1 MIGTRYIGANE
12 IPLYTLTQSNQIFF
26 FIIQKIALKK
36 SPLFPAVC

>member
-26 FIIQKIALKK
+26 IIQKIALKK